1 MWIYVVIGVFVIILV
16 YAVILFN
23 SFSSVDAYYS
33 IYDKT
38 IGQYNN
44 LPAEAGDYEIYAL
57 KYDISDK
64 HLEIHKFKYSYK

>member
-1 MWIYVVIGVFVIILV
+1 MGIYVVIGVFVIILV

>member
-1 MWIYVVIGVFVIILV
+1 MWIYVVITVIIIIV
-16 YAVILFN
+16 IYAIVLFN

-38 IGQYNN
+38 MGQYNN
-44 LPAEAGDYEIYAL
+44 LPDEAGDYEKYAM